1 MAYQV
6 LARKWRP
13 RRFDEV
19 VGQDH
24 VLKALTNALDRQRL
38 HQAYLFSGTRGVGK
52 TTLARLVAKAL
63 SCEQGVSARP
73 CGECTSCREIDTGR
87 YVDLIEVDAAS
98 RTRVD
103 ETRELLE
110 NVQYTPARGRYKV
123 YLIDEVHM
131 FSNHS
136 FNALLKTLEEPPPH
150 VQFLFAT
157 TEPKKLPLTVLSRC
171 LQFNLKG
178 IGAGPITQKITEIL
192 EAEGITS
199 DAGALRLIAESAQG
213 SLRDALS
220 LLDQAINHG
229 GGVLREAEVASML
242 GSIDRGQV
250 RALLGKVVARDA
262 AGVLDAVAQLA
273 DLAPDFDA
281 VLGEILNLL
290 QRVGWAQLLPAR
302 EDEDPEVRALADD
315 MSPEDCQL
323 FYQIALLGRRDLSW
337 AAEPRQG
344 LEMVLL
350 RMLAFRPQAPPA
362 ASDPPKRSEGTPT
375 RRAPAGD
382 PAPIPAALRAKPAAA
397 IAAPPAV
404 SAEPTAWSELVETLE
419 LSGMV
424 RELAM
429 HSVPKA
435 QDAEHLELVLPPA
448 ARHLRSEKTEARLE
462 QALRSRYGSGFKLSI
477 AVEDPNGLASPAERR
492 SRETRERVEQA
503 RRSIAEDPNVAAL
516 RSAFGAEVEPGTV
529 RPLAGAEYTPQQST
543 RTEETQ
549 Q

>member
-19 VGQDH
+19 VGQGH

-38 HQAYLFSGTRGVGK
+38 HQAYLFAGTRGVGK
-52 TTLARLVAKAL
+52 TTLARLVAKAM

-73 CGECTSCREIDTGR
+73 CGECTSCREIDAGR

-110 NVQYTPARGRYKV
+110 NVQYCPARGRFKV

-150 VQFLFAT
+150 VKFLFAT
-157 TEPKKLPLTVLSRC
+157 TEPKKLPLTILSRC

-192 EAEGITS
+192 DAEGISS
-199 DAGALRLIAESAQG
+199 DAGSPRLIAKAAQG

-229 GGVLREAEVASML
+229 GGVLHEAEVASML
-242 GSIDRGQV
+242 GSIDSGQV
-250 RALLGKVVARDA
+250 RALLGKAVARDA
-262 AGVLDAVAQLA
+262 AGVLDAIAQLA
-273 DLAPDFDA
+273 ELTPDFDA
-281 VLGEILNLL
+281 VLGEILSLL
-290 QRVGWAQLLPAR
+290 QRIAWAQLLPAR
-302 EDEDPEVRALADD
+302 EDEVPEIRALADN

-350 RMLAFRPQAPPA
+350 RMLAFRPVVPA
-362 ASDPPKRSEGTPT
+362 AESGPPKRPEGTPT

-382 PAPIPAALRAKPAAA
+382 PAPIPAAGPAQQAAA

-404 SAEPTAWSELVETLE
+404 SVEPSAWSELIETLD
-419 LSGMV
+419 LSGLV

-429 HSVPKA
+429 QCVPKA
-435 QDAEHLELVLPPA
+435 QGAEHLQLVLPPA

-477 AVEDPNGLASPAERR
+477 VVADPNGLASPAERH
-492 SRETRERVEQA
+492 SHETRERVEQA
-503 RRSIAEDPNVAAL
+503 RRSIADDPNVAAL

-529 RPLAGAEYTPQQST
+529 RPLAGAEHTPA
-543 RTEETQ
+543 RTEETKQ
-549 Q
+549 